1 MEYEI
6 KEQLSN
12 SKYFTA
18 FQRKLVTINGPLGM
32 VLKVKRL
39 TETAT
44 LPTFGDPDAA
54 GCDLY
59 ADLNGENSIIVRPG
73 SLVAI
78 STGVACEFP
87 EGYFG
92 LMLPRSS
99 VGTKREL
106 VLANTAGVLDWGYR
120 GDIMM
125 IFRNVG
131 NKPQEIHHGERLA
144 QMILL
149 PYVKYSIEDT
159 DTLSETERGE
169 DGFGSTGK

>member
-78 STGVACEFP
+78 STGIACEFP

-92 LMLPRSS
+92 MVVPRSS
-99 VGTKREL
+99 VGTKRGL
-106 VLANTAGVLDWGYR
+106 VLANTVGIIDNSYR

-125 IFRNVG
+125 IFRNVSDDA
-131 NKPQEIHHGERLA
+131 QEIHHRERLA

-169 DGFGSTGK
+169 GGFGSTGK

>member
-44 LPTFGDPDAA
+44 LPTFGSEKSA
-54 GCDLY
+54 GIDLY
-59 ADLNGENSIIVRPG
+59 ADIQESITLNPG
-73 SLVAI
+73 DSVILGSGI
-78 STGVACEFP
+78 ACEFP
-87 EGYFG
+87 SGYWG
-92 LMLPRSS
+92 MVVPRSS
-99 VGTKREL
+99 IGIKRGL
-106 VLANTAGVLDWGYR
+106 SLSNDIGVIDEDYIG
-120 GDIMM
+120 
-125 IFRNVG
+125 
-131 NKPQEIHHGERLA
+131 EIKLSFYNHGKCAATIEPNERVA

-149 PYVKYSIEDT
+149 PYYQYSIIEVDE
-159 DTLSETERGE
+159 LNMTERGE
-169 DGFGSTGK
+169 NGIGSSGKF

>member
-59 ADLNGENSIIVRPG
+59 ADLNGENSIIARPG

-78 STGVACEFP
+78 STGIACEFP

-92 LMLPRSS
+92 MVVPRSS
-99 VGTKREL
+99 VGTKRGL
-106 VLANTAGVLDWGYR
+106 VLANTVGIIDNSYR
-120 GDIMM
+120 GNIMM
-125 IFRNVG
+125 IFRNASDDT
-131 NKPQEIHHGERLA
+131 QEIHHGERLA

-149 PYVKYSIEDT
+149 PYVKYAIEDT
-159 DTLSETERGE
+159 DTLSETERG
-169 DGFGSTGK
+169 DGGFGSTGK

>member
-6 KEQLSN
+6 KEQLSD

-39 TETAT
+39 TETAI

-59 ADLNGENSIIVRPG
+59 ADLNGENSIIVRPE

-78 STGVACEFP
+78 STGIACEFP

-92 LMLPRSS
+92 MVVPRSS
-99 VGTKREL
+99 VGTKRGL
-106 VLANTAGVLDWGYR
+106 VLANTVGIIDNSYR

-125 IFRNVG
+125 IFRNASDDT
-131 NKPQEIHHGERLA
+131 QEIHHGERLA

-169 DGFGSTGK
+169 GGFGSTGK